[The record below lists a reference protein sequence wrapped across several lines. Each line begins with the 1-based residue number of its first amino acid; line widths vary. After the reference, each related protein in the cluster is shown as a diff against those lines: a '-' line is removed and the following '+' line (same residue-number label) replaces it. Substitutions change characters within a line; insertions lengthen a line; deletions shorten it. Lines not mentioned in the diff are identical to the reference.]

1 MKIISVDELITQ
13 KILPFDLYNEDGEK
27 IFNAGEVLTPGKL
40 LQLRYISVLYREE
53 FVDEDEEEFAEES
66 EEYIDDEDFEED
78 KTEKKRPSSRIKEDY
93 DSPVKTKEEKQRS
106 LETEFENEICCI
118 PVKIQKDIKSTY
130 KKAMDASL
138 KEGVI
143 PNSTLYVD
151 ARDRI
156 VDEIMPMMDDV
167 LYKSQLKVY
176 GDYDYSHGVN
186 VSIFSTALAYKL
198 KFNDTQI
205 RDIALA
211 AMLHDVGKTRIPK
224 DILDKNPLSVKETKL
239 VQLHPQIGYKIIKKE
254 MGLPDHIAKVA
265 LEHHERN
272 DGSGYPYGISGDWI
286 SIPSQIIIVCDVY
299 DALTSNRGH
308 IRVKNAKEAM
318 KAMMEIGSKWFMPNI
333 LYTFIHMSSYNDT
346 TPLI

>member
-1 MKIISVDELITQ
+1 MKIVSVDELITQ
-13 KILPFDLYNEDGEK
+13 KILPFDLYNDDGDK

-40 LQLRYISVLYREE
+40 LQLRYISVLYRQE
-53 FVDEDEEEFAEES
+53 FEDEEEFEEEPEIYDEDS
-66 EEYIDDEDFEED
+66 EEYETGRERPGNRAEDEDYNY
-78 KTEKKRPSSRIKEDY
+78 TR
-93 DSPVKTKEEKQRS
+93 TKEEKQRD

-118 PVKIQKDIKSTY
+118 PVKIQKDIKNTY
-130 KKAMDASL
+130 KKALDTNTQ
-138 KEGVI
+138 EGAI
-143 PNSTLYVD
+143 PNSVLYVD

-156 VDEIMPMMDDV
+156 VDEVLPMIDEV
-167 LYKSQLKVY
+167 VYKSQLKVY

-205 RDIALA
+205 REIALA
-211 AMLHDVGKTRIPK
+211 AMLHDIGKTRIPK
-224 DILDKNPLSVKETKL
+224 EILDKNQLSVKETKL

-286 SIPSQIIIVCDVY
+286 SIPSQIIMVCDVY

-308 IRVKNAKEAM
+308 VKVKNAKEAM
-318 KAMMEIGSKWFMPNI
+318 KVMMELGSKWFMPNV
-333 LYTFIHMSSYNDT
+333 LYTFIHMSNYNDT